1 MSVMGELE
9 VIATFDTPETARS
22 GAKLLS
28 GWFSWIME
36 GSNDETEEVDELFD
50 NYGLSFDDF
59 SIDRD
64 TDIDWGEIP
73 EVNLEGNKIVVALD
87 SKTGVDTIRELFGA
101 MGAYDV
107 TVYGEDD

>member
-1 MSVMGELE
+1 MSELE
-9 VIATFDTPETARS
+9 VIATFDTPQTARS
-22 GAKLLS
+22 GAKLLNS
-28 GWFSWIME
+28 WFSWIME
-36 GSNDETEEVDELFD
+36 GSGDDTEEIDALFED
-50 NYGLSFDDF
+50 FGLSFDDY

-73 EVNLEGNKIVVALD
+73 EAHLEGNKIVVGLD
-87 SKTGVDTIRELFGA
+87 SKTGVDTIRELFEA